1 MCKPYNLF
9 GLADSIHTARHHCS
23 PWLEQTCQGGLH
35 SRIKTMLSVRH
46 YFRSQ
51 HCMFCPSTT
60 HENHDCVRILSLG
73 IVCGWWWPSVREVS
87 SDPPACLTLS
97 CESCSAGIGVS
108 RFAGCRLVPY
118 SLLPPGSPASL
129 STPCDIHMCMNF
141 SV

>member
-1 MCKPYNLF
+1 MLSESLITSLGWRIQF
-9 GLADSIHTARHHCS
+9 TQQDSTLTNSSKI
-23 PWLEQTCQGGLH
+23 
-35 SRIKTMLSVRH
+35 MLSVRH

-60 HENHDCVRILSLG
+60 HENHGCVRILSLG

-97 CESCSAGIGVS
+97 CKSGSAGIGVS

-129 STPCDIHMCMNF
+129 STPCDIHMCMNC